1 MTSPTKA
8 GALSATLSPKKD
20 HQVADGAVAGAIV
33 GVAVG
38 IALITFLI
46 TFLFMR
52 RKRNA
57 AGRGHSV
64 FESAS
69 EGPRY
74 QADEKPTRAPMTHP
88 DGGAADYERYLP
100 PSADDKAVEQ
110 RTKNTLDQIELHVEN
125 YYQNTSNTSA
135 RPNETELASFNSPY
149 LPESLASMLLHSRD
163 KTTLIKHVLA
173 YLVISRISPS
183 AKPGSSLLP
192 AEFIGLPSSAAST
205 EFGPAAK
212 PGFDQC
218 ISRWRVLSAY
228 LRPDPSENTV
238 YIAHRNRQ
246 VTELTQL
253 FSRSLTAWK
262 NPKYNDDERMRH
274 LSAIIIE
281 AVDLGICLFSLPTG
295 FEFRW
300 SRNEENKIEIA
311 PALVKVTDE
320 RGHKLAESQVVVTA
334 TTSRQKF

>member
-1 MTSPTKA
+1 MATELLARLIPRSAGGASSSISPIDGTTAHRSFNSTTSNATTPAASPLPTTLPAPGPQSSTSSSNTVESTSPTPYTSPATSSTTTARLTSASSTTLSISQRVSTSASGASSMTSPTKA

-69 EGPRY
+69 EGPGY

-212 PGFDQC
+212 PGKKT
-218 ISRWRVLSAY
+218 I
-228 LRPDPSENTV
+228 
-238 YIAHRNRQ
+238 
-246 VTELTQL
+246 
-253 FSRSLTAWK
+253 
-262 NPKYNDDERMRH
+262 
-274 LSAIIIE
+274 
-281 AVDLGICLFSLPTG
+281 LP
-295 FEFRW
+295 
-300 SRNEENKIEIA
+300 
-311 PALVKVTDE
+311 
-320 RGHKLAESQVVVTA
+320 
-334 TTSRQKF
+334 